1 MGKRTN
7 TAKWSDK
14 YRRWRIDVQLD
25 GERCSFY
32 SSTPGRTGQREA
44 NSKADAW
51 LDDGIRD
58 IGCKV
63 EKLYEA
69 FIASKKAATSRSNW
83 RGIEG
88 RWRNHIKPRIGQKK
102 ISRLTENDLQGI
114 IDKAYSEHGLAAKT
128 LKSLRAD
135 VVSFMKYCRREK
147 VTAMVPE
154 DLSIPAAAKRPKKT
168 IVQPHDL
175 IKLFNI
181 DTTIM
186 RGKRV
191 PEKYI
196 HAYRLEVLTGL
207 RPGEINGLE
216 WDDIVGREI
225 HLQRAINYYNET
237 TQGKNENAIRVHYM
251 SELAAAEIEAQR
263 ELTGDGKSVFEISCL
278 NTYYKH
284 WCRYTD
290 VNKMAATSPYELRHT
305 FVSIAKQ
312 LPEGLVKPLV
322 GHSQSMDTFGIYGH
336 EVEGEAED
344 TAKRVNSLFSN
355 ILQRKV

>member
-14 YRRWRIDVQLD
+14 YRHWRIDVQLD
-25 GERCSFY
+25 GARRSFY
-32 SSTPGRTGQREA
+32 SSTPGRAGQREA

-51 LDDGIRD
+51 LDDGVQNTKV
-58 IGCKV
+58 KV
-63 EKLYEA
+63 ESLYEG
-69 FIASKKAATSRSNW
+69 FLKGKQASTSRSNW
-83 RGIEG
+83 RSMES
-88 RWRNHIKPRIGQKK
+88 RWRIHIKPSLGQKK
-102 ISRLTENDLQGI
+102 IERVTENDLQRI
-114 IDKAYSEHGLAAKT
+114 INKAYSERKLAAKT
-128 LKSLRAD
+128 LRSLRAD
-135 VVSFMKYCRREK
+135 LVAFCKYCRIER
-147 VTAMVPE
+147 VSTLLPE
-154 DLSIPAAAKRPKKT
+154 SLSIPAAAKRPQKT

-175 IKLFNI
+175 LKLFNV

-237 TQGKNENAIRVHYM
+237 TQGKNENAIRVHHM
-251 SELAAAEIEAQR
+251 SELAVAEVEAQK
-263 ELTGDGKSVFEISCL
+263 ELTGGGKSVFEISCL

-284 WCRYTD
+284 WRRYTD
-290 VNKMAATSPYELRHT
+290 VNNMAATSPYELRHT

-322 GHSQSMDTFGIYGH
+322 GHSQSMDTFGVYGH
-336 EVEGEAED
+336 EVEGEAER
-344 TAKRVNSLFSN
+344 TAQKVNGLFAD
-355 ILQRKV
+355 ILTRKA